1 MANCP
6 KCKGQLSYIQQYAQW
21 YCYSCKQYFKPA
33 QPQPAP
39 QQAQQAQQVQQ
50 PVQQPAAQAQAAAV
64 QKAMSGIWFQNY
76 YRIRKKVLT
85 IWNKYWVE
93 DANKKILGFSK
104 QKMFKLK
111 EDIRIYTDEKMT
123 TELFRIKQQEILDIW
138 GTFAVIDSQTNTIL
152 GYIKR
157 KALMSTFAWDEWDV
171 LDAYKRPIGGIH
183 ESAGRGLARKF
194 VPGGA
199 LIPEKMTL
207 VLNNVPVAEI
217 NQSFK
222 IIGDI
227 WELKC
232 LAVPDWFDRRVLV
245 GGLLMM
251 GMIERQH
258 K

>member
-6 KCKGQLSYIQQYAQW
+6 TCKGQLNYIEKYKQW
-21 YCYSCKQYFKPA
+21 YCYNCKQYFAPAGQTQQQPA
-33 QPQPAP
+33 QQQVQ
-39 QQAQQAQQVQQ
+39 QQAQYQQ
-50 PVQQPAAQAQAAAV
+50 PVQQQQPQAGGAGA
-64 QKAMSGIWFQNY
+64 IWFQNY

-85 IWNKYWVE
+85 VWNKYWIE
-93 DANKKILGFSK
+93 DQNKNILGFSK

-111 EDIRIYTDEKMT
+111 EDIRVYTDEKMQ
-123 TELFRIKQQEILDIW
+123 TELFQIRQQEILDIW
-138 GTFAVIDSQTNTIL
+138 GTFAVIDTNTNTIL
-152 GYIKR
+152 GYIRR
-157 KALMSTFAWDEWDV
+157 KALKSSFLWDEWQV
-171 LDAYKRPIGGIH
+171 LDAHKRPVGGI
-183 ESAGRGLARKF
+183 EEQKGRGLARKF
-194 VPGGA
+194 VPGGK

-207 VLNNVPVAEI
+207 TLNNQPVAEI

-232 LAVPDWFDRRVLV
+232 MAVPQWFDRRVLL
-245 GGLLMM
+245 GGLLLM